1 MTKIINLKTGREVE
15 YPKKV
20 YSTCT
25 ICECTF
31 VPDEEGGVTGGAIGM
46 IPVNFCPYCLSGVLD
61 MTKQMLGIRDDE
73 DA

>member
-20 YSTCT
+20 YSTCS
-25 ICECTF
+25 ICSSPF
-31 VPDEEGGVTGGAIGM
+31 VYGEEGGLTGGAIGM
-46 IPVNFCPYCLSGVLD
+46 VPVNFCPYCLSGVLD
-61 MTKQMLGIRDDE
+61 MAKQMLGIQDDE

>member
-1 MTKIINLKTGREVE
+1 MTKIINIHTGKEVE

-20 YSTCT
+20 YNTCT

-46 IPVNFCPYCLSGVLD
+46 IPVNFCPFCLSGVLD
-61 MTKQMLGIRDDE
+61 MARQMLGMGE
-73 DA
+73 E